1 MGISGGDF
9 RAWYYSGAQGESK
22 IGVVGKIVEIDGGI
36 TILVRADP
44 QGINPRVLMLKIQ
57 ADPFKGVFRPHIAR
71 EKELR
76 YDEVSE
82 SGTFSDVHIE
92 GKDVSFTLKI
102 EAPK

>member
-1 MGISGGDF
+1 MNISGNDF

-36 TILVRADP
+36 TTLVRADP
-44 QGINPRVLMLKIQ
+44 QGINRRVLMLTIQ
-57 ADPFKGVFRPHIAR
+57 TEPFKGKYRPHIAH

-82 SGTFSDVHIE
+82 RGTFSDVHIE
-92 GKDVSFTLKI
+92 SKDVSFTLKI
-102 EAPK
+102 EATK